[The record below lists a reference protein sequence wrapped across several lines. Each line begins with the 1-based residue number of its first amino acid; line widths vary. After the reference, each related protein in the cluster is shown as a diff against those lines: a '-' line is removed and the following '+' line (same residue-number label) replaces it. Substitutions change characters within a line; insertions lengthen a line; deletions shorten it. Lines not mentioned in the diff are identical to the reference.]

1 MRYQAATNLFAGL
14 SRYSLKPKKIC
25 AGEFLHRVTCLV
37 FAKLPSFPRRVLE
50 INKTGFVEEFSRSH
64 SNRTQQY
71 WTYKGNDEE
80 DEDNE
85 GQAEPKAGMSGFFDL
100 EIQSARQTN
109 GKRDF
114 LIAIESKIGADFEL
128 GQLEKYRAEL
138 KKRSIN
144 FSQSYLVTLTTHST
158 RPALADAHIKWSQV
172 QELLSKA
179 PLEDNLKNLEDHL
192 PAVRGFS

>member
-14 SRYSLKPKKIC
+14 SRYSLKPKKSALENLC
-25 AGEFLHRVTCLV
+25 TELLAWCLQNSRRFQGEFL
-37 FAKLPSFPRRVLE
+37 KLIKLDLLKNFQGP
-50 INKTGFVEEFSRSH
+50 IQIG
-64 SNRTQQY
+64 TQQY

-138 KKRSIN
+138 KKRSN
-144 FSQSYLVTLTTHST
+144 
-158 RPALADAHIKWSQV
+158 
-172 QELLSKA
+172 
-179 PLEDNLKNLEDHL
+179 
-192 PAVRGFS
+192 